1 MTDEERRQIEIR
13 SILKMA
19 GALPEEEPKKEA
31 KKPAKKTKKTEKK

>member
-1 MTDEERRQIEIR
+1 MTDEEKRQVEIN

-19 GALPEEEPKKEA
+19 GAIEPKPQE